1 MAKTQT
7 AERATAR
14 RTKKLDPDPTV
25 RLAILAAASKIVREE
40 GVRSLSVAQVLSRA
54 QLSTRAFYRHFDS
67 KDELVSAV
75 FVDMARVEA
84 LRLRRTMS
92 TFTGPVEAVVAWID
106 GRLDLAFDEKIR
118 SDLRK
123 MSLEAQTQM
132 FAAPELVGAAYREI
146 LKPLVE
152 QLKRGKQLGI
162 FPDIDPATD
171 AQSIQGTVWA
181 VVERQ
186 WATGDGNRADIRRH
200 AIRFCLGGLG
210 VAHHHGE

>member
-146 LKPLVE
+146 LKPLVG
-152 QLKRGKQLGI
+152 QLERGKQLGI
-162 FPDIDPATD
+162 FPGIDPATD

>member
-1 MAKTQT
+1 MVKTQS
-7 AERATAR
+7 AERAAPR
-14 RTKKLDPDPTV
+14 RTKKLDPDPAV
-25 RLAILAAASKIVREE
+25 RLTILAAASKIVREE

-54 QLSTRAFYRHFDS
+54 RLSTRAFYRHFDS
-67 KDELVSAV
+67 KDQLVSAV

-84 LRLRRTMS
+84 LRLRRAMS
-92 TFTGPVEAVVAWID
+92 ACAGPVEAVVAWID

-123 MSLEAQTQM
+123 TSLEAQTQM
-132 FAAPELVGAAYREI
+132 FAAPELVSGAYAEI

-152 QLKRGKQLGI
+152 QLARGQQLGI

-186 WATGDGNRADIRRH
+186 WATGDGNRTDIRRH

-210 VAHHHGE
+210 VAHRHGE